1 MACYDGRMS
10 RNMFVGTRIEEST
23 LAALEKAASEA
34 GCNKAHL
41 MNVMIVR
48 WLTARGYLAE
58 EGQEVLP

>member
-1 MACYDGRMS
+1 
-10 RNMFVGTRIEEST
+10 MFVGTRIEEST